1 MLTYILA
8 FISGFLVKAV
18 DWIED
23 DLKKPLKMRWL
34 FAIMAGVF
42 IGYIISAST
51 FASIFLA
58 ALFAQVFA
66 RKVDKASHAATVL
79 AAAVVF
85 IFLGVNPAF
94 DAVYFL
100 IFLIPAFLDELE
112 FTGKWA
118 FITEYRLFLGVVA
131 ALFGIFIGRWDF
143 LMGILGFDIGYLGFK
158 IVGES
163 VTKNKGAPVEQK
175 TLEQSQKKSV
185 AAPKPISKKS
195 RGKAR
200 KRK

>member
-1 MLTYILA
+1 MLAYILA
-8 FISGFLVKAV
+8 FVSGFLVKAV

-79 AAAVVF
+79 SAAAAFVM
-85 IFLGVNPAF
+85 LGINPSF
-94 DAVYFL
+94 DIAYFL

-112 FTGKWA
+112 FTGKWM
-118 FITEYRLFLGVVA
+118 FITEYRLFLGIAA

-143 LMGILGFDIGYLGFK
+143 LIGILSFDIGYLGFR

-163 VTKNKGAPVEQK
+163 ATKNNV
-175 TLEQSQKKSV
+175 KKPASL
-185 AAPKPISKKS
+185 ILKKS

-200 KRK
+200 KK